1 MVSDLHSHILP
12 EMDDGSA
19 SVEESIAML
28 RMEAEQGVTCVVA
41 TPHFYPR
48 YDDPAHFL
56 EKRAR
61 SELLLRQEMKKH
73 CGLPT
78 LLVGAE
84 VYFFRGM
91 SESDFLPQ
99 LTIGGK
105 DCMLIEMPPA
115 PWPEDFYR
123 ELEAIWVKRG
133 ILPIVAHIDRYIAP
147 WKTFRIPEKLAQ
159 LPVFVQANAEFF
171 LSRSTA
177 AMACRM
183 LKAGQIQLLGSDC
196 HDQEARKPNLGAAV
210 KYIERKV
217 GSGVLSEICECERR
231 ILGI

>member
-1 MVSDLHSHILP
+1 MVSDLHCHILP
-12 EMDDGSA
+12 EMDDGSV
-19 SVEESIAML
+19 SLEESIAML
-28 RMEAEQGVTCVVA
+28 RMEAEQGVACVVA
-41 TPHFYPR
+41 TPHFYPC

-56 EKRAR
+56 EKRAQA
-61 SELLLRQEMKKH
+61 ELRLRQEMKKH

-99 LTIGGK
+99 LTIEGK
-105 DCMLIEMPPA
+105 GCVLIEMPSA

-147 WKTFRIPEKLAQ
+147 LKTHRIPEKLAQ

-171 LSRSTA
+171 LNRSTA
-177 AMACRM
+177 AMARRM

-196 HDQEARKPNLGAAV
+196 HNQDARRPNLGTAV
-210 KYIERKV
+210 KYIERKM
-217 GSGVLSEICECERR
+217 GSSVLSAICECERR
-231 ILGI
+231 VLDV